1 MSLATQLK
9 QIFRNFDQDKHSTI
23 PKEKLVDVLRKLDD
37 SFTDEELDCL
47 FEQADKNGDGV
58 IQYEEFVDFICFLDG
73 GVSDTGD
80 SSPYEY
86 EDVTRIGM
94 MTGKI
99 QVGPKHEKDAK
110 INTNITEESKRLDI
124 DFGFDF
130 GEPPIVIVSAQGQP
144 GQTYPD
150 GFGSTVVNVT
160 SKGCQVNVGRQHNE
174 VQSWGQDPALN
185 WLAVKNC
192 NTEMLR
198 CGTVDVGP
206 YKVDDD
212 QTKEFEIKF
221 HPAFPVGHIPVVA
234 CTALSEDF
242 PDVVHPDT
250 GEMGVKVPDT
260 FSCTIRRLSR
270 KRAIMRVARTCPK
283 NKQWGQNLKV
293 NWIAT
298 TMFPAF
304 RIEVGSKPEDGV
316 HELVKPNVE
325 FLQKYSHEPTIFC
338 MPQHER
344 GSSCPDVFAVTPANV
359 ENDKLQ
365 LNMGKVHETSR
376 GWGMNLYCHI
386 FVIP

>member
-1 MSLATQLK
+1 MSLASQLK
-9 QIFRNFDQDKHSTI
+9 MIFRNFDQDKHSTI
-23 PKEKLVDVLRKLDD
+23 PKDKLVDVLRKLDD

-86 EDVTRIGM
+86 EKTSHIQM
-94 MTGKI
+94 MTGKL
-99 QVGPKHEKDAK
+99 QVGPKHDE
-110 INTNITEESKRLDI
+110 TESKRIDV
-124 DFGFDF
+124 DFGYDF
-130 GEPPIVIVSAQGQP
+130 GEPPVVIVSAQGQP

-160 SKGCQVNVGRQHNE
+160 SKGCQVNVGRQHNK

-185 WLAVKNC
+185 WLAVHQSS
-192 NTEMLR
+192 EMLR
-198 CGTVDVGP
+198 AGTVDVGP
-206 YKVDDD
+206 YKVDD
-212 QTKEFEIKF
+212 QGTKEFEIQF
-221 HPAFPVGHIPVVA
+221 HPAFPPGHIPVLA
-234 CTALSEDF
+234 CTALSQDF
-242 PDVVHPDT
+242 PPMDGYPN
-250 GEMGVKVPDT
+250 GIQVPDT

-270 KRAIMRVARTCPK
+270 KRAMMRVGRTNPS
-283 NKQWGQNLKV
+283 NKEWGQNLKV
-293 NWIAT
+293 SWVAT

-325 FLQKYSHEPTIFC
+325 FCQKYSHEPTVFC

-344 GSSCPDVFAVTPANV
+344 GSTYPDVFAVTPANV
-359 ENDKLQ
+359 KNDSIQ
-365 LNMGKVHETSR
+365 MNIGRVHETAN
-376 GWGMNLYCHI
+376 GWGMSMYCHV